1 MCEKLKQSII
11 FQYLEQL
18 IYRYKD
24 ADLSSMS
31 AQISYYLI
39 LAFFPF
45 LIFSINLLSFTTL
58 SSDLLFADLIAFL
71 PNDTG
76 ILIKDMLQHT
86 VHAKSKTLL
95 FISMMGGLW
104 IASEGITAI
113 IRGLNKSYGVKE
125 DRNFIKLSFMA
136 LISTIGI
143 IIMMILEI
151 ILIIFGEIIGTYV
164 FGLIGATNLFNII
177 WSFLRYSIPF
187 ILMFITFSLI
197 YMYLPNRKLKFYNV
211 LTGSLFSTVGWV
223 TISVLFSFY
232 VNNFANYEM
241 VYGGLGGVIA
251 LIIWF
256 YISTLIVL
264 LGGELIAITSDFEN
278 KKNSE

>member
-1 MCEKLKQSII
+1 MYEKLKKTII

-18 IYRYKD
+18 VFRYKD

-45 LIFSINLLSFTTL
+45 VIFSINLLSFTAL
-58 SSDLLFADLIAFL
+58 SSELLFADLIAFL

-76 ILIKDMLQHT
+76 TLVKNMLVHT

-95 FISMMGGLW
+95 VISMMGGLW
-104 IASEGITAI
+104 IASEGIAAI

-125 DRNFIKLSFMA
+125 DRNFIQINFLA
-136 LISTIGI
+136 LISTIGLT
-143 IIMMILEI
+143 IMMILEI

-211 LTGSLFSTVGWV
+211 LIGSLFTSVGWV
-223 TISVLFSFY
+223 TVSVLFSFY

-241 VYGGLGGVIA
+241 VYGGLGGVMA
-251 LIIWF
+251 LIIWL

-264 LGGELIAITSDFEN
+264 LGGELIAIISDFEN
-278 KKNSE
+278 KEKI

>member
-1 MCEKLKQSII
+1 MCEKLKKSII
-11 FQYLEQL
+11 FQYLQQL
-18 IYRYKD
+18 IFRYKD

-45 LIFSINLLSFTTL
+45 VIFSINLLSFTTL
-58 SSDLLFADLIAFL
+58 SSELLFADLIAFL

-76 ILIKDMLQHT
+76 ILVKNMLLHT

-104 IASEGITAI
+104 IASEGIAAI

-125 DRNFIKLSFMA
+125 DRNFIKINFMA

-143 IIMMILEI
+143 TIMMILEI

-197 YMYLPNRKLKFYNV
+197 YMYLPNRKLKFHNV
-211 LTGSLFSTVGWV
+211 LIGSLFTTVGWV

-251 LIIWF
+251 LIIWL

-278 KKNSE
+278 KEKI